1 MIFLGLIEKIE
12 ENKVVASNFADV
24 LQHTFQSQN
33 FILIYKFLNLYIHK
47 KKKIIKMCVDWILGS
62 IPQTQEVGSY
72 LLGRLTWQTKLKATK
87 NKHSAH
93 QRLRLAGH
101 LQQH

>member
-33 FILIYKFLNLYIHK
+33 FILIYKFLNLYIHNFFFL
-47 KKKIIKMCVDWILGS
+47 KMCVDWILGS

-72 LLGRLTWQTKLKATK
+72 LLGRLT
-87 NKHSAH
+87 
-93 QRLRLAGH
+93 
-101 LQQH
+101 

>member
-47 KKKIIKMCVDWILGS
+47 KKIFSKNVCGLDSWLDPS
-62 IPQTQEVGSY
+62 NPRS
-72 LLGRLTWQTKLKATK
+72 WQLSAWSANVTNKAE
-87 NKHSAH
+87 SD
-93 QRLRLAGH
+93 
-101 LQQH
+101 